1 MKILVVFTGGTIGS
15 TKNNGVISPDK
26 SNSYLLLDLYRK
38 LDEQTEFV
46 SVQPYT
52 ILSENLCG
60 DNLNQLYDCIC
71 KNITTDTDGVIVTH
85 GTDTLQYTSAFLS
98 YAFGLNSIPIV
109 VVSANYPLADE
120 RSNGFAN
127 FASAV
132 DFIRENA
139 GSGVFTAYKN
149 EGENPKI
156 HRASRLIAHRC
167 YDDNVFSVFNSFY
180 GEIVEHNFVK
190 NPVYSQLDDKINMN
204 QNIKLGKSSDIIR
217 VNPCVGMEYPVVS
230 DKIKAILLEGY
241 HSGTLNT
248 ISQDF
253 IDFCKGADDK
263 NVPIFLTGACKG
275 FYYESKLMYEKLK
288 INVLPPASPIAMYQ
302 KLWMLNKRLTND
314 IMLPCGGDILN
325 NI

>member
-60 DNLNQLYDCIC
+60 DNLNKLYDCIC
-71 KNITTDTDGVIVTH
+71 KNITPDIDGVIVTH

-98 YAFGLNSIPIV
+98 YAFGLKSIPIV

-120 RSNGFAN
+120 RSNGLKN
-127 FASAV
+127 FVSAV
-132 DFIRENA
+132 DFIRENVE
-139 GSGVFTAYKN
+139 SGVFTAYKN
-149 EGENPKI
+149 KGENPKI

-180 GEIVEHNFVK
+180 GEIVEHSFVK

-204 QNIKLGKSSDIIR
+204 QNIKLGNCSDVIR
-217 VNPCVGMEYPVVS
+217 INPSVGMVYPVVS
-230 DKIKAILLEGY
+230 DEIKAILLEGY

-248 ISQDF
+248 LSQDF
-253 IDFCKGADDK
+253 IDFCKSADDK
-263 NVPIFLTGACKG
+263 NVPVFLTGACKG

-302 KLWMLNKRLTND
+302 KLWMLNKRLASD
-314 IMLPCGGDILN
+314 IILPCGGDIMN